1 MNKIM
6 ISIIFCT
13 LTLLDS
19 NGTTIESK
27 ENTEIIPQEQAPSL
41 MEGAFL
47 RSLGTTILDI
57 MVAHGDKQLFQ
68 ESRIEKITKNNT
80 SDSYDVTLRV
90 IGFVGAHNPPY
101 KLIRMTVRIPGDEN
115 EKYSVLS
122 YSSQPIRE
130 TTYPKHY

>member
-13 LTLLDS
+13 LTLLAS